1 MKKNKFN
8 YLVALSLFLASGFLF
23 GCGSDDTA
31 VYEANNYDNPSV
43 PVSISVSGAD
53 WASDESSTRS
63 GSSSIETVIVPMDNG
78 YSLCATLEA
87 AAESQTRA
95 TAVVAGV
102 RYRVV
107 AYRNGVVSAAN
118 YVNHADYVVG
128 GASGQLW
135 LPVNCT
141 YTLVCYSYGNSVALP
156 AFDKNSTD
164 VAVSPSD
171 DMLYCKKDITV
182 TDVNTSFS
190 ILFSHLFSK
199 VTVIAD
205 ASADGYN
212 VTACTGSLSPNY
224 SATASLVDG
233 SLVKGAS
240 AAKTLNWSSLGTSV
254 VTSDAAVIYTAGET
268 VTLTFATLSIASSPV
283 TNLTNQ
289 SVIFTGKTMELGKS
303 YTLRVA
309 FKQAPGI
316 VVPGINVY
324 WAKGNLR
331 SLDSG
336 ATFSFY
342 PNQYD
347 YSGVWNGGD
356 YFCWNTLNPLSLTSS
371 NTTST
376 YNSATDPCRK
386 VAPAG
391 TWRMPTKAELDALI
405 AAGSVWGTYGGKNG
419 RFLGT
424 TTVPA
429 EADKSKYVFMP
440 AAGNRT
446 YGNTTMND
454 VGTGGYYWSATPSG
468 TTFAWRL
475 SFYSS
480 TVNTGGSLNRN
491 YGFTVRCVSDK

>member
-31 VYEANNYDNPSV
+31 VYEANNYNNPSV
-43 PVSISVSGAD
+43 PVSITVSGDD
-53 WASDESSTRS
+53 WASDESITRS
-63 GSSSIETVIVPMDNG
+63 GSSSIEKVIVPMDNG
-78 YSLCATLEA
+78 YSLFATLEPA
-87 AAESQTRA
+87 ARAQTRA
-95 TAVVAGV
+95 TLVAAGI

-107 AYRNGVVSAAN
+107 AYKQNDISAAG
-118 YVNHADYVVG
+118 YMSHADYVVG
-128 GASGQLW
+128 AAAPKFL
-135 LPVNCT
+135 LPINCT
-141 YTLVCYSYGNSVALP
+141 YTLVCYSYGSAAALP

-164 VAVSPSD
+164 IAVTSSN
-171 DMLYCKKDITV
+171 DMLYCKTDIPV
-182 TDVNTSFS
+182 TDVNSSFS

-205 ASADGYN
+205 ASVDGYN

-233 SLVKGAS
+233 SLVKGTS
-240 AAKTLNWSSLGTSV
+240 AAKSLGWSSLGTPV
-254 VTSDAAVIYTAGET
+254 VTSDAAVVYTAGET
-268 VTLTFATLSIASSPV
+268 VTLTFATLSIATSPV

-342 PNQYD
+342 PNQCD
-347 YSGVWNGGD
+347 YSGVWHGGD

-371 NTTST
+371 NSTAT

-391 TWRMPTKAELDALI
+391 TWRMPTDAELDALI
-405 AAGSVWGTYGGKNG
+405 ASSVWGTYGGKNG
-419 RFLGT
+419 RFFGT

-440 AAGNRT
+440 AAGNRDNGSSAMYFVGT
-446 YGNTTMND
+446 YG
-454 VGTGGYYWSATPSG
+454 YCWSATPTG
-468 TTFAWRL
+468 TTDAYYL
-475 SFYSS
+475 NFYS
-480 TVNTGGSLNRN
+480 TLANTYYYYRN
-491 YGFTVRCVSDK
+491 AGFTVRCVSDK

>member
-31 VYEANNYDNPSV
+31 VYEANNYNNPSV

-53 WASDESSTRS
+53 WFSDESSTRS

-78 YSLCATLEA
+78 YSLCATLEP

-118 YVNHADYVVG
+118 YVNHADYEVG
-128 GASGQLW
+128 GASGQLL

-141 YTLVCYSYGNSVALP
+141 YTLVCYSYGSAAALP

-164 VAVSPSD
+164 IAVTSSN

-205 ASADGYN
+205 ASVDGYN

-233 SLVKGAS
+233 SLVKGTS
-240 AAKTLNWSSLGTSV
+240 AAKSLSWSSLGTPV
-254 VTSDAAVIYTAGET
+254 ATSDAAVVYTAGET

-283 TNLTNQ
+283 TNLTNK
-289 SVIFTGKTMELGKS
+289 SIVFTGKTMELGKS
-303 YTLRVA
+303 YTLRVG

-324 WAKGNLR
+324 WAKGNVR

-356 YFCWNTLNPLSLTSS
+356 YFCWNTLNPKSLTSS
-371 NTTST
+371 NSTAT

-391 TWRMPTKAELDALI
+391 TWRTPTNAELTALR
-405 AAGSVWGTYGGKNG
+405 ASSVWGTYGGKNG
-419 RFLGT
+419 RFFGT

-440 AAGNRT
+440 AAGNRDT
-446 YGNTTMND
+446 GSPTMSN
-454 VGTGGYYWSATPSG
+454 VGTIGYYWSATPNG
-468 TTFAWRL
+468 TTLACNL
-475 SFYSS
+475 KFYSTS
-480 TVNTGGSLNRN
+480 ADAISYGYRLG
-491 YGFTVRCVSDK
+491 GFTVRCVSDK

>member
-31 VYEANNYDNPSV
+31 VYEANNYNNPSV
-43 PVSISVSGAD
+43 PVSITVSGAD
-53 WASDESSTRS
+53 WFSDESSTRS
-63 GSSSIETVIVPMDNG
+63 GSSSIEKVIVPMDNG
-78 YSLCATLEA
+78 YSLCATLEPSV
-87 AAESQTRA
+87 ESQTRA
-95 TAVVAGV
+95 TPVAAGI

-107 AYRNGVVSAAN
+107 AYKQNDVSAAG
-118 YVNHADYVVG
+118 YMSHADYVVG
-128 GASGQLW
+128 AAAPKLL
-135 LPVNCT
+135 LPINCT
-141 YTLVCYSYGNSVALP
+141 YTLVCYSYNSTAALP
-156 AFDKNSTD
+156 AFNKNSTTIAVNPAND
-164 VAVSPSD
+164 V
-171 DMLYCKKDITV
+171 MYCKKDVTV
-182 TDVNTSFS
+182 ASSNISFS
-190 ILFSHLFSK
+190 IVFSHIFSK

-233 SLVKGAS
+233 SLVKGTS
-240 AAKTLNWSSLGTSV
+240 TAKTLGWSSLGTPV
-254 VTSDAAVIYTAGET
+254 VTSDAAVVYTAGET
-268 VTLTFATLSIASSPV
+268 VTLTFATLSIATSPV

-342 PNQYD
+342 PNQCD
-347 YSGVWNGGD
+347 YSGVWHGGD

-371 NTTST
+371 NSTAT

-391 TWRMPTKAELDALI
+391 TWRMPTNAEFSALR
-405 AAGSVWGTYGGKNG
+405 ATSVWGTYGGKNG
-419 RFLGT
+419 RFFGT

-440 AAGNRT
+440 AAGSRS
-446 YGNTTMND
+446 YGSDTRDN
-454 VGTGGYYWSATPSG
+454 VGAGGYYWSSSSGG
-468 TTFAWRL
+468 TTRAYYLNFI
-475 SFYSS
+475 S
-480 TVNTGGSLNRN
+480 TKAGTTTTFRN
-491 YGFTVRCVSDK
+491 YG

>member
-31 VYEANNYDNPSV
+31 VYEANNYNNPSV

-53 WASDESSTRS
+53 WFSDESSTRS

-78 YSLCATLEA
+78 YSLCATLEPA
-87 AAESQTRA
+87 VESQTRA
-95 TAVVAGV
+95 TAVAAGV

-118 YVNHADYVVG
+118 YVNHADYEVG
-128 GASGQLW
+128 GASGQLL

-141 YTLVCYSYGNSVALP
+141 YTLVCYSYGSAAALP

-164 VAVSPSD
+164 IAVTSSN

-212 VTACTGSLSPNY
+212 ITACTGSLSPNY

-233 SLVKGAS
+233 SLVKGTS
-240 AAKTLNWSSLGTSV
+240 AAKSLGWSSLGTPV
-254 VTSDAAVIYTAGET
+254 VTSDAAVVYTAGET
-268 VTLTFATLSIASSPV
+268 VTLTFATLSMSIGTTPV
-283 TNLTNQ
+283 TNLLNKSIT
-289 SVIFTGKTMELGKS
+289 FTGKTMEAGKS
-303 YTLRVA
+303 YTLRVT

-324 WAKGNLR
+324 WAKGNVR
-331 SLDSG
+331 SLNSG

-347 YSGVWNGGD
+347 YSGDWNGGD

-371 NTTST
+371 NTTAT
-376 YNSATDPCRK
+376 YDPATDPCTK

-391 TWRMPTKAELDALI
+391 TWRTPTKAEQDALI
-405 AAGSVWGTYGGKNG
+405 AAGSVWGQYYGING
-419 RFLGT
+419 RFFGT
-424 TTVPA
+424 TTVP
-429 EADKSKYVFMP
+429 ADKSKYVFMP
-440 AAGNRT
+440 AAGFRV
-446 YGNTTMND
+446 GGSKTMSN
-454 VGTGGYYWSATPSG
+454 GGMIGRYWSATPNG
-468 TTFAWRL
+468 TASAYGLDFD
-475 SFYSS
+475 
-480 TVNTGGSLNRN
+480 NTNATAFSLNRKF
-491 YGFTVRCVSDK
+491 GFPVRCVSDK

>member
-31 VYEANNYDNPSV
+31 VYEANNYNNPSV
-43 PVSISVSGAD
+43 PVSITVSGDD
-53 WASDESSTRS
+53 WASDESITRS
-63 GSSSIETVIVPMDNG
+63 GSSSIEKVIVPMDNG
-78 YSLCATLEA
+78 YSLCATLEP

-95 TAVVAGV
+95 TAVVTGV

-118 YVNHADYVVG
+118 YVNHADYEVG
-128 GASGQLW
+128 GASGQLL

-141 YTLVCYSYGNSVALP
+141 YTLVCYSYGSAAALP

-164 VAVSPSD
+164 IAVTSSN

-205 ASADGYN
+205 ASVDGYN

-233 SLVKGAS
+233 SLVKGTS
-240 AAKTLNWSSLGTSV
+240 AAKSLGWSSLGTPV
-254 VTSDAAVIYTAGET
+254 VTSDAAVVYTAGET
-268 VTLTFATLSIASSPV
+268 VTFTIAKTIFASVPV
-283 TNLTNQ
+283 SGVGNK
-289 SVIFTGKTMELGKS
+289 SVTFTGKTMEPGKS
-303 YTLRVA
+303 YVIRLSFVQ
-309 FKQAPGI
+309 K
-316 VVPGINVY
+316 VV
-324 WAKGNLR
+324 WAMTNLR

-336 ATFSFY
+336 VTFSFY
-342 PNQYD
+342 PNAYD

-356 YFCWNTLNPLSLTSS
+356 YFCWNTLDPLSLTHS
-371 NTTST
+371 NST
-376 YNSATDPCRK
+376 ATYDPATDPCRQ

-391 TWRMPTKAELDALI
+391 SWRLPTKAEQEALI
-405 AAGSVWGTYGGKNG
+405 AIGSVWGTYGGKNG
-419 RFLGT
+419 RFFGT

-440 AAGNRT
+440 AAGRRYIGSTTMDFVGT
-446 YGNTTMND
+446 YG
-454 VGTGGYYWSATPSG
+454 YCWSATPTG
-468 TTFAWRL
+468 TNDAYYLAFGSTFA
-475 SFYSS
+475 Y
-480 TVNTGGSLNRN
+480 TNHNYYRN
-491 YGFTVRCVSDK
+491 NGF

>member
-31 VYEANNYDNPSV
+31 VYEANNYNNPSV

-53 WASDESSTRS
+53 WFSDESSTRS

-78 YSLCATLEA
+78 YSLCATLEP

-118 YVNHADYVVG
+118 YVNHADYEVG
-128 GASGQLW
+128 GASGQLL

-141 YTLVCYSYGNSVALP
+141 YTLVCYSYGSAAALP

-164 VAVSPSD
+164 IAVTSSN

-205 ASADGYN
+205 ASVDGYN

-233 SLVKGAS
+233 SLVKGTS
-240 AAKTLNWSSLGTSV
+240 TAKTLSWPSLGTPV
-254 VTSDAAVIYTAGET
+254 VTSDAAVVYTAGET

-283 TNLTNQ
+283 TNLTNK
-289 SVIFTGKTMELGKS
+289 SITFTGKTMAQGKS
-303 YTLRVA
+303 YTLRVT

-324 WAKGNLR
+324 WAKGNVR

-347 YSGVWNGGD
+347 YSGVGNGGD

-371 NTTST
+371 NTTAT
-376 YNSATDPCRK
+376 YDPATDPCTK

-391 TWRMPTKAELDALI
+391 TWRTPTKAEQNALI
-405 AAGSVWGTYGGKNG
+405 AAGSAWGQYNGING
-419 RFLGT
+419 RFFGT
-424 TTVPA
+424 TTVP
-429 EADKSKYVFMP
+429 ADKSKYVFMP
-440 AAGNRT
+440 AAGYRSNGSAT
-446 YGNTTMND
+446 AMVN
-454 VGTGGYYWSATPSG
+454 VGTNGYCWSATPGG
-468 TTFAWRL
+468 TTGAYSL
-475 SFYSS
+475 SFGS
-480 TVNTGGSLNRN
+480 TIAITGNLNRN
-491 YGFTVRCVSDK
+491 SGFPVRCVSDK

>member
-31 VYEANNYDNPSV
+31 VYEANNYNNPSV
-43 PVSISVSGAD
+43 PVSITVSGDD
-53 WASDESSTRS
+53 WASDESITRS
-63 GSSSIETVIVPMDNG
+63 GNDEAKVETVIVPMDNG
-78 YSLCATLEA
+78 YSLFATLEPA
-87 AAESQTRA
+87 ARAQTRA
-95 TAVVAGV
+95 TPVAAGI

-107 AYRNGVVSAAN
+107 AYKQNDISAAG
-118 YVNHADYVVG
+118 YMSHADYVVG
-128 GASGQLW
+128 AAAPKLL

-141 YTLVCYSYGNSVALP
+141 YTLVCYSYGSAAALP

-164 VAVSPSD
+164 IAVTSSN

-205 ASADGYN
+205 ASVDGYN

-233 SLVKGAS
+233 SLVKGTS
-240 AAKTLNWSSLGTSV
+240 AAKSLGWSSLGTPV
-254 VTSDAAVIYTAGET
+254 VTSDAAVVYTAGET
-268 VTLTFATLSIASSPV
+268 VTLTFATLSIGTTPV
-283 TNLTNQ
+283 TNLLNKSIT
-289 SVIFTGKTMELGKS
+289 FTGKTMEAGKS
-303 YTLRVA
+303 YTLRVG

-324 WAKGNLR
+324 WAKGNVR
-331 SLDSG
+331 SLNSG

-371 NTTST
+371 NSTET

-391 TWRMPTKAELDALI
+391 TWRMPTSAELTALR
-405 AAGSVWGTYGGKNG
+405 ASSVWGTYGGKNG
-419 RFLGT
+419 RFFGT

-440 AAGNRT
+440 AAGDRNSGSTTMYTVGT
-446 YGNTTMND
+446 YGL
-454 VGTGGYYWSATPSG
+454 YWSATPNG
-468 TTFAWRL
+468 TTYAYGLKFNGTNA
-475 SFYSS
+475 SAYNDS
-480 TVNTGGSLNRN
+480 RN
-491 YGFTVRCVSDK
+491 YGLTVRCVSDK

>member
-31 VYEANNYDNPSV
+31 VYEANNYNNPSV
-43 PVSISVSGAD
+43 PVSITVSGDD
-53 WASDESSTRS
+53 WASDESITRS
-63 GSSSIETVIVPMDNG
+63 GSSSIEKVIVPMDNG
-78 YSLCATLEA
+78 YSLCATLEP

-118 YVNHADYVVG
+118 YVNHADYEVG
-128 GASGQLW
+128 GASGQLL

-141 YTLVCYSYGNSVALP
+141 YTLVCYSYGSAAALP

-164 VAVSPSD
+164 IAVTSSN

-205 ASADGYN
+205 ASVDGYN

-224 SATASLVDG
+224 SATASLVAG
-233 SLVKGAS
+233 SLVKGTS
-240 AAKTLNWSSLGTSV
+240 AAKSLGWSSLGTPV
-254 VTSDAAVIYTAGET
+254 VTSDAAVVYTAGET
-268 VTLTFATLSIASSPV
+268 VTFTIAKTIFASVPV
-283 TNLTNQ
+283 SGVGNK
-289 SVIFTGKTMELGKS
+289 SVTFTGKTMEPGKS
-303 YTLRVA
+303 YVIRLSFVQ
-309 FKQAPGI
+309 K
-316 VVPGINVY
+316 VV
-324 WAKGNLR
+324 WAMTNLR

-336 ATFSFY
+336 VTFSFY
-342 PNQYD
+342 PNAYD

-356 YFCWNTLNPLSLTSS
+356 YFCWNTLDPLSLTRS
-371 NTTST
+371 NST
-376 YNSATDPCRK
+376 ATYDPATDPCRQ

-391 TWRMPTKAELDALI
+391 SWRLPTKAEQEALI
-405 AAGSVWGTYGGKNG
+405 AIGSVWGTYGGKNG
-419 RFLGT
+419 RFFGT

-440 AAGNRT
+440 AAGRRYT
-446 YGNTTMND
+446 GRTTMD
-454 VGTGGYYWSATPSG
+454 YVGTTGYYWSATPRDTNDAYYLAFGS
-468 TTFAWRL
+468 TFA
-475 SFYSS
+475 Y
-480 TVNTGGSLNRN
+480 TNHNYYRN
-491 YGFTVRCVSDK
+491 NGF

>member
-31 VYEANNYDNPSV
+31 VYEANNYNNPSV

-53 WASDESSTRS
+53 WFSDESSTRS
-63 GSSSIETVIVPMDNG
+63 GSSSIEKVIVPMDNG
-78 YSLCATLEA
+78 YSLCATLEPA
-87 AAESQTRA
+87 VESQTRA
-95 TAVVAGV
+95 TAVAAGV

-118 YVNHADYVVG
+118 YVNHADYEVG
-128 GASGQLW
+128 GASGQLL

-141 YTLVCYSYGNSVALP
+141 YTLVCYSYGSAAALP

-164 VAVSPSD
+164 IAVTSSN

-212 VTACTGSLSPNY
+212 ITACTGSLSPNY

-233 SLVKGAS
+233 SLVKGTS
-240 AAKTLNWSSLGTSV
+240 AAKSLGWSSLGTPV
-254 VTSDAAVIYTAGET
+254 VTSDAAVVYTAGET

-283 TNLTNQ
+283 TNLTNK
-289 SVIFTGKTMELGKS
+289 SITFTGKTMAQGKA

-309 FKQAPGI
+309 FKQRGI

-324 WAKGNLR
+324 WAKGNVR

-371 NTTST
+371 NSTAT

-391 TWRMPTKAELDALI
+391 TWRTPTKAEQDALI
-405 AAGSVWGTYGGKNG
+405 AAGSAWGQYNGING
-419 RFLGT
+419 RFFGT
-424 TTVPA
+424 TTVP
-429 EADKSKYVFMP
+429 ADKSKYVFMP
-440 AAGNRT
+440 AAGAR
-446 YGNTTMND
+446 YGGTSVSN
-454 VGTGGYYWSATPSG
+454 VGTSVLYLSATPDG
-468 TTFAWRL
+468 TTNAYLLYFHSTYAN
-475 SFYSS
+475 SS
-480 TVNTGGSLNRN
+480 NN
-491 YGFTVRCVSDK
+491 YRGIGFPVRCVSDK

>member
-31 VYEANNYDNPSV
+31 VYEANNYNNPSV

-53 WASDESSTRS
+53 WFSDESSTRS

-78 YSLCATLEA
+78 YSLCATLEPA
-87 AAESQTRA
+87 VESQTRA
-95 TAVVAGV
+95 TAVAAGV

-118 YVNHADYVVG
+118 YVNHADYEVG
-128 GASGQLW
+128 GASGQLL

-141 YTLVCYSYGNSVALP
+141 YTLVCYSYGSAAALP

-164 VAVSPSD
+164 IAVTSSN

-205 ASADGYN
+205 ASVDGYN

-233 SLVKGAS
+233 SLVKGTS
-240 AAKTLNWSSLGTSV
+240 AAKSLGWSSLGTPV
-254 VTSDAAVIYTAGET
+254 VTSDAAVVYTAGET
-268 VTLTFATLSIASSPV
+268 VTLTFATLSIGTTPV
-283 TNLTNQ
+283 TNLLNKSIT
-289 SVIFTGKTMELGKS
+289 FTGKTMEAGKS
-303 YTLRVA
+303 YTLRVG

-324 WAKGNLR
+324 WAKGNVR
-331 SLDSG
+331 SLNSG

-371 NTTST
+371 NTTAT
-376 YNSATDPCRK
+376 YDPATDPCTK

-391 TWRMPTKAELDALI
+391 TWRTPTKAEQDALI

-419 RFLGT
+419 RFFGT

-440 AAGNRT
+440 AAGYRSN
-446 YGNTTMND
+446 GSTTMGS
-454 VGTGGYYWSATPSG
+454 VGTNGGYWSATPDG
-468 TTFAWRL
+468 ATDAYFLYFL
-475 SFYSS
+475 STNAS
-480 TVNTGGSLNRN
+480 TNSNNRDF
-491 YGFTVRCVSDK
+491 GFTVRCVSDK

>member
-1 MKKNKFN
+1 MKKNKCN

-31 VYEANNYDNPSV
+31 VYEANNYNNPSV
-43 PVSISVSGAD
+43 PVSITVSGDD
-53 WASDESSTRS
+53 WASDESITRS
-63 GSSSIETVIVPMDNG
+63 GSSSIEKVIVPMDNG
-78 YSLCATLEA
+78 YSLCATLEP

-118 YVNHADYVVG
+118 YVNHADYEVG
-128 GASGQLW
+128 GASGQLL

-141 YTLVCYSYGNSVALP
+141 YTLVCYSYGSAAALP
-156 AFDKNSTD
+156 AFDKNSTYI
-164 VAVSPSD
+164 AVTSSN

-190 ILFSHLFSK
+190 IRFSHLFSK

-205 ASADGYN
+205 ASADDYN
-212 VTACTGSLSPNY
+212 ITACTGSLSPNY
-224 SATASLVDG
+224 SATASLVNG
-233 SLVKGAS
+233 SLVKGTS
-240 AAKTLNWSSLGTSV
+240 AAKSLGWSSLGTPV
-254 VTSDAAVIYTAGET
+254 ATSTATTVYTAGET
-268 VTLTFATLSIASSPV
+268 VTLTFATLSIATSPV
-283 TNLTNQ
+283 TNLTNK
-289 SVIFTGKTMELGKS
+289 SITFTGRTMAQGKA

-309 FKQAPGI
+309 FKQRGI

-336 ATFSFY
+336 VTFSFY

-347 YSGVWNGGD
+347 YSGVWDGGD

-371 NTTST
+371 NST
-376 YNSATDPCRK
+376 AIYDPATDPCRK

-419 RFLGT
+419 RFFGT

-429 EADKSKYVFMP
+429 DADKSKYVFMP
-440 AAGNRT
+440 AAGRRYIGSTTMDFVGT
-446 YGNTTMND
+446 YG
-454 VGTGGYYWSATPSG
+454 YCWSATPTG
-468 TTFAWRL
+468 TTDAYYLAFGSTFAYTNSNYR
-475 SFYSS
+475 S
-480 TVNTGGSLNRN
+480 

>member
-31 VYEANNYDNPSV
+31 VYEANNYNNPSV

-53 WASDESSTRS
+53 WFSDESSTRS

-78 YSLCATLEA
+78 YSLCATLEPA
-87 AAESQTRA
+87 VESQTRA
-95 TAVVAGV
+95 TAVAAGV

-118 YVNHADYVVG
+118 YVNHADYEVG
-128 GASGQLW
+128 GASGQLL

-141 YTLVCYSYGNSVALP
+141 YTLVCYSYGSAAALP

-164 VAVSPSD
+164 IAVTSSN

-190 ILFSHLFSK
+190 ILFFHLFSK

-205 ASADGYN
+205 ASVDGYN

-233 SLVKGAS
+233 SLVKGTS
-240 AAKTLNWSSLGTSV
+240 AAKSLGWSSLGTPV
-254 VTSDAAVIYTAGET
+254 VTSDAAVVYTAGET
-268 VTLTFATLSIASSPV
+268 VTLTFATLSIGTTPV
-283 TNLTNQ
+283 TNLLNKSIT
-289 SVIFTGKTMELGKS
+289 FTGKTMKARKS
-303 YTLRVA
+303 YTLRVT

-324 WAKGNLR
+324 WAKGNVR
-331 SLDSG
+331 SLDFG
-336 ATFSFY
+336 DTFSFY

-356 YFCWNTLNPLSLTSS
+356 YFCWNTLDPSSLTSS
-371 NTTST
+371 NTTAT
-376 YNSATDPCRK
+376 YDPATDPCTK

-391 TWRMPTKAELDALI
+391 TWRTPTKEELKALI
-405 AAGSVWGTYGGKNG
+405 DAGSAWGQYNGVNG
-419 RFLGT
+419 RFFGT

-429 EADKSKYVFMP
+429 DSVKSKYVFMP
-440 AAGNRT
+440 AAGTRVN
-446 YGNTTMND
+446 GSTTMKD
-454 VGTGGYYWSATPSG
+454 VGTEGFYWFATPVG
-468 TTFAWRL
+468 TTHAYCLRIISDYFGASNIPRD
-475 SFYSS
+475 
-480 TVNTGGSLNRN
+480 
-491 YGFTVRCVSDK
+491 YGMTVRCVSDK

>member
-31 VYEANNYDNPSV
+31 VYEANNYNNPSV

-53 WASDESSTRS
+53 WFSDESSTRS

-78 YSLCATLEA
+78 YSLCATLEPA
-87 AAESQTRA
+87 VESQTRA
-95 TAVVAGV
+95 TAVAAGV

-118 YVNHADYVVG
+118 YVNHADYEVG
-128 GASGQLW
+128 GASGQLL

-141 YTLVCYSYGNSVALP
+141 YTLVCYSYGSAAALP

-164 VAVSPSD
+164 IAVTSSN

-190 ILFSHLFSK
+190 ILFFHLFSK

-205 ASADGYN
+205 ASVDGYN

-233 SLVKGAS
+233 SLVKGTS
-240 AAKTLNWSSLGTSV
+240 AAKSLGWSSLGTPV
-254 VTSDAAVIYTAGET
+254 VTSDAAVVYTAGET
-268 VTLTFATLSIASSPV
+268 VTLTFATLSIGTTPV
-283 TNLTNQ
+283 TNLLNESIT
-289 SVIFTGKTMELGKS
+289 FTGKTMKAGKS
-303 YTLRVA
+303 YTLRVT

-316 VVPGINVY
+316 VVPDINVY
-324 WAKGNLR
+324 WAKGNVR
-331 SLDSG
+331 SLDFG
-336 ATFSFY
+336 DTFSFY

-356 YFCWNTLNPLSLTSS
+356 YFCWNTLNPSSLTSS
-371 NTTST
+371 NTTAT
-376 YNSATDPCRK
+376 YDPATDPCTK

-391 TWRMPTKAELDALI
+391 TWRTPTKAEQDALI
-405 AAGSVWGTYGGKNG
+405 DAGSAWGKYNGING
-419 RFLGT
+419 RFFGT

-429 EADKSKYVFMP
+429 DTDKSKYVFMP
-440 AAGNRT
+440 AAGYRN
-446 YGNTTMND
+446 YGSTTMGS
-454 VGTGGYYWSATPSG
+454 VGTNGKYWSATPDG
-468 TTFAWRL
+468 TTNAYSL
-475 SFYSS
+475 NFYSA
-480 TVNTGGSLNRN
+480 NADAGINGRFN
-491 YGFTVRCVSDK
+491 GFTVRCVSDK